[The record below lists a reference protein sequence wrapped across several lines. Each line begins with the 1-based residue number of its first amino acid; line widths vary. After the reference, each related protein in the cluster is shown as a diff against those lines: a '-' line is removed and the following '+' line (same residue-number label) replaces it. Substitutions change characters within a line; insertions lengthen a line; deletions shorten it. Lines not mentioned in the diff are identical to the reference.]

1 MNGVSTNTMANNTI
15 SKKNDISNAQI
26 GIYGLGNFASQLSWT
41 MVSSYLIIF
50 YTDVFGLATGAV
62 AMLMLVAKVWDG
74 INDPMMGVIME
85 RTNTRWGRFR
95 PYIAGGAIFLLIF
108 TVLTFTVPNFGDKG
122 KLIYAYITYIGL
134 GMSYTVVNVPYCAL
148 PIVMTDNP
156 KKINR
161 LYAANLLGMTIGMI
175 TLNLCTLPLV
185 KYLGNG
191 QQSAGYQKTA
201 TLFALVALPIF
212 FLVAALCKE
221 NITVKKENQ
230 PPLKETIKAIA
241 KNRNLMLVI
250 SYVTVSMTGM
260 FGRIGV
266 AVFFY
271 IYCVKDFRFITLF
284 MMMQMIV
291 GTIVMP
297 FAPKFMEKFG
307 KKNTCILAMILQA
320 LGMAMMFFGPYTN
333 IPYLFVC
340 HIVYGLG
347 YISGPCGSAMVV
359 DSIDDYDL
367 KNNVRSDG
375 TAFAMQGLATKVA
388 GAIGSAL
395 GIAIIGWFGYKAG
408 QDVTSTAQTGINV
421 ASNLIP
427 MLCYLLSIIPLVMY
441 KLNDEHMD
449 KVRQQ
454 LRERNAVEVN

>member
-1 MNGVSTNTMANNTI
+1 MDSFSTSTMV
-15 SKKNDISNAQI
+15 KKNDISNAQI

-41 MVSSYLIIF
+41 MVSSYLILF

-62 AMLMLVAKVWDG
+62 AILMLVAKIWDG
-74 INDPMMGVIME
+74 INDPMMGAIME
-85 RTNTRWGRFR
+85 RTHTRWGRFR
-95 PYIAGGAIFLLIF
+95 PYIAGGSIFLVIF
-108 TVLTFTVPNFGDKG
+108 TVLTFTVPNFGGTG

-134 GMSYTVVNVPYCAL
+134 GMAYTVTNVPYTAL
-148 PIVMTDNP
+148 PVVMTDNP

-161 LYAANLLGMTIGMI
+161 LYAAQMLGMTIGMI

-185 KYLGNG
+185 NYFGNG

-201 TLFALVALPIF
+201 TVFALVALPIF
-212 FLVAALCKE
+212 LLVAGLCKE

-241 KNRNLMLVI
+241 KNRNLVLTI
-250 SYVTVSMTGM
+250 SYVIISMTGM

-271 IYCVKDFRFITLF
+271 MYCVQDFRFITVF

-291 GTIVMP
+291 GTLIMP

-307 KKNTCILAMILQA
+307 KKNTCIIAMIVQA
-320 LGMAMMFFGPYTN
+320 IGMAMMFFGPYTN
-333 IPYLFVC
+333 IPYLFLC
-340 HIVYGLG
+340 HIIYGLG

-359 DSIDDYDL
+359 DAIDDYDL

-375 TAFAMQGLATKVA
+375 TAFAMQGLGTKIA

-395 GIAIIGWFGYKAG
+395 GIAVIGWFGYQAG
-408 QDVTSTAQTGINV
+408 QEITATVQTGINV

-427 MLCYLLSIIPLVMY
+427 MIFFLVALIPLFLY
-441 KLNDEHMD
+441 NLSDDHMA
-449 KVRQQ
+449 KVRKE
-454 LRERNAVEVN
+454 LEERNAATN